1 MKRNKW
7 LLSLSIG
14 LLCCGSAYA
23 QTTVKGKI
31 TSEGGEPLIGAT
43 VAVKNSTD
51 GTVTDIDG
59 NYSLKTKKTLTQK
72 DLLVFSYVGYKTLQ
86 KNYAGNTMNV
96 KLAEESQ
103 QLNDVVVTALGIKR
117 EEKGLGY
124 DIPVYQPQ
132 RARDE
137 EFIEELKNLNP
148 DVIVV
153 VAYGQILPESIL
165 NIPKYGCINVH
176 GSLLPKYRGAAPIQ
190 WAVLDGEEKTGIT
203 TMYME
208 KGLDTGDM
216 IDKAEVVLDKKE
228 TAGSL
233 HDKLMVLGADLLL
246 ETLKKL
252 EDGTAV
258 REKQND
264 EESCY
269 AKMLSKDMGQIDFT
283 KSARE
288 IECLIRGMNP
298 WPSAYTSLDG
308 KTMKVWEADVLDAQS
323 KEEPGTIVE
332 VNKKEIIVA
341 TGSNDLALHE
351 IQLAGKKRMQVQAF
365 LLGYQVEAGT
375 KLGE

>member
-1 MKRNKW
+1 MKIIFMGTPDFSVGTLEALVEAGHEVVLAVTQPDKPKGRGKEM
-7 LLSLSIG
+7 
-14 LLCCGSAYA
+14 
-23 QTTVKGKI
+23 QFTPVK
-31 TSEGGEPLIGAT
+31 ECA
-43 VAVKNSTD
+43 
-51 GTVTDIDG
+51 
-59 NYSLKTKKTLTQK
+59 
-72 DLLVFSYVGYKTLQ
+72 
-86 KNYAGNTMNV
+86 
-96 KLAEESQ
+96 LAH
-103 QLNDVVVTALGIKR
+103 N
-117 EEKGLGY
+117 
-124 DIPVYQPQ
+124 IPVYQPKKI
-132 RARDE
+132 RE
-137 EFIEELKNLNP
+137 SECIEELKKYQA
-148 DVIVV
+148 DVCVV
-153 VAYGQILPESIL
+153 VAFGQILPKEIL
-165 NIPKYGCINVH
+165 EMTPYGCINVH

-283 KSARE
+283 KDAKE

>member
-1 MKRNKW
+1 MK
-7 LLSLSIG
+7 
-14 LLCCGSAYA
+14 
-23 QTTVKGKI
+23 
-31 TSEGGEPLIGAT
+31 
-43 VAVKNSTD
+43 AVFM
-51 GTVTDIDG
+51 GTPEFAVP
-59 NYSLKTKKTLTQK
+59 
-72 DLLVFSYVGYKTLQ
+72 TLQ
-86 KNYAGNTMNV
+86 ALIDHHEV
-96 KLAEESQ
+96 LA
-103 QLNDVVVTALGIKR
+103 VVTQPDKQRGRGKKMQFPPVK
-117 EEKGLGY
+117 EKAVEY

-228 TAGSL
+228 TAGSP

-298 WPSAYTSLDG
+298 WPSAYTFLNG
-308 KTMKVWEADVLDAQS
+308 KTLKVWKCKVSTEKTDAV
-323 KEEPGTIVE
+323 PGTIFLADKEGIHTACGEGVLILTE
-332 VNKKEIIVA
+332 V
-341 TGSNDLALHE
+341 
-351 IQLAGKKRMQVQAF
+351 QLEGKKRMETEAF
-365 LLGYQVEAGT
+365 LRGYHIENGIVFTDHKE
-375 KLGE
+375 

>member
-1 MKRNKW
+1 MK
-7 LLSLSIG
+7 
-14 LLCCGSAYA
+14 
-23 QTTVKGKI
+23 
-31 TSEGGEPLIGAT
+31 
-43 VAVKNSTD
+43 AVFM
-51 GTVTDIDG
+51 GTPEFAVP
-59 NYSLKTKKTLTQK
+59 
-72 DLLVFSYVGYKTLQ
+72 TLQ
-86 KNYAGNTMNV
+86 ALIDHHEV
-96 KLAEESQ
+96 LA
-103 QLNDVVVTALGIKR
+103 VVTQPDKQRGRGKKMQFPPVK
-117 EEKGLGY
+117 EKAVEY

-298 WPSAYTSLDG
+298 WPSAYTFLNG
-308 KTMKVWEADVLDAQS
+308 KTLKVWKCKVSTEKTDAV
-323 KEEPGTIVE
+323 PGTIFLADKEGIHTACGEGVLILTE
-332 VNKKEIIVA
+332 V
-341 TGSNDLALHE
+341 
-351 IQLAGKKRMQVQAF
+351 QLEGKKRMETEAF
-365 LLGYQVEAGT
+365 LRGYHIENGIVFTDHKE
-375 KLGE
+375 